1 MLGVSHRRGIVRDAL
16 QSWPVSAIIAPVA
29 APSKATERIRRAL
42 LGGHPL
48 VYVQTWEESRVERLA
63 QHLAKTFYGQPVP
76 CGIWS
81 VVDGLVVDGVPV
93 PETRDPLR
101 ALEAILQA
109 SGKGFY
115 LLKDF
120 PTSPDGRPEI
130 IRRLRDLY
138 RGLKDRGRHVL
149 LVSPVLSIPEEAKK
163 EIFVVEYDLP
173 DETEITRILEGGVRR
188 RLPGGVDDT
197 AVKRLALAMRG
208 LTADEIGHLISK
220 VFAQRQAFDETAYL
234 EVLAEKEQISKK
246 EGVLEFVP
254 PRFSLDDVGG
264 YDTLKT
270 WLKKRR
276 TLFSREALDAGMP
289 IPRGILLM
297 GVSGCGKSLCVK
309 TISTLWNLPLF
320 RLDMNAVF
328 GTQNPEA
335 TFLKALRSIEG
346 VSPAVLWIDEIEMG
360 VGGYRE
366 GGDASMSRIFS
377 GFLTWMQEKS
387 ALVFVAATA
396 NRIQLLPAEVIRKGR
411 FDQVFFVDLPN
422 EEERKQ
428 IFGIHLKKNRCDPAK
443 FDIVFLAKAT
453 KGWNGAEI
461 EQVVVSSLVDSYSEG
476 RELTEDDLHRVL
488 SSTVPLSVT
497 MEEQIKAIKSWA
509 HDRALNASRP

>member
-1 MLGVSHRRGIVRDAL
+1 MSTVAT
-16 QSWPVSAIIAPVA
+16 PAVSAPL
-29 APSKATERIRRAL
+29 KGMDRIRRAL
-42 LGGHPL
+42 VGGHPL
-48 VYVQTWEESRVERLA
+48 IYVQTWEESRVERLA
-63 QHLAKTFYGQPVP
+63 QHLAKTFFGQAVP
-76 CGIWS
+76 CGSWS
-81 VVDGLVVDGVPV
+81 VVDGLLVDGIPV
-93 PETRDPLR
+93 ADTRDPLK

-115 LLKDF
+115 VMKDF
-120 PTSPDGRPEI
+120 PTSPNGRPEI
-130 IRRLRDLY
+130 VRRLRDLY

-149 LVSPVLSIPEEAKK
+149 LVSPRLAIPEEAKK
-163 EIFVVEYDLP
+163 EIYVVEYELP
-173 DETEITRILEGGVRR
+173 DEGEIIRIIDGTTRR
-188 RLPGGVDDT
+188 RTAIEGLDDA

-208 LTADEIGHLISK
+208 LTADEIGHLLTK
-220 VFAQRQAFDETAYL
+220 VFAQRKVFDEPAFL
-234 EVLAEKEQISKK
+234 EILAEKEQMSKK

-264 YDTLKT
+264 YEVLKA
-270 WLKKRR
+270 WLKKRQA
-276 TLFSREALDAGMP
+276 LFSKEALDAGIP
-289 IPRGILLM
+289 IPKGLLLM
-297 GVSGCGKSLCVK
+297 GISGCGKSLCVK

-328 GTQNPEA
+328 GTENPEA
-335 TFLKALRSIEG
+335 TFLRALRSVEA

-366 GGDASMSRIFS
+366 GGDAAMSRIFS

-396 NRIQLLPAEVIRKGR
+396 NRIHLLPAEIIRKGR

-428 IFGIHLKKNRCDPAK
+428 IFGIHLKKNRADPAR
-443 FDIVFLAKAT
+443 FDLVFLAKAT

-461 EQVVVSSLVDSYSEG
+461 EQVVVSGMIDAYSET
-476 RELTEDDLHRVL
+476 RALTEEDLHRMITA
-488 SSTVPLSVT
+488 SVPLSVT
-497 MEEQIKAIKSWA
+497 MDEQIKSIKSWA
-509 HDRALNASRP
+509 HDRAMNASKN